1 MAIHPGTGLDHGG
14 LPPAPPLNRSG
25 HPVASGPLTLTRS
38 DFYYFVLLTQGGL
51 PHAHMFLPSRE
62 SWNHKRDTV
71 SVLQDPHNLRIRGNP
86 YLGS

>member
-38 DFYYFVLLTQGGL
+38 VFYYFFISQTRNVPQSNIILPIRI
-51 PHAHMFLPSRE
+51 PHAHLTLTGDQSKDR
-62 SWNHKRDTV
+62 
-71 SVLQDPHNLRIRGNP
+71 
-86 YLGS
+86 